1 MTARPVFMPGKTAD
15 TPFEEV
21 SVAFK
26 WHGGFALSQKL
37 RNIDGL
43 HAGFLARF
51 PGRRMLE
58 ISTKSDQPIG
68 QALSAFNLKLDLP
81 VTGIV
86 ALESA
91 YQASKVFQNGG
102 PFSDVMQKDAYAA
115 KKDPRLQIHGDLIG
129 FKHQGQE
136 WPLSGSPSLYDWLY
150 VQAVRDAGVISQLAA
165 FDAFTDIE
173 FNPKKSHNCQARTA
187 AICAFFFEA
196 YGDDWFQKAYLY
208 CLSGRDT
215 ITRQSELF

>member
-91 YQASKVFQNGG
+91 YQQQGVSTADLYGR
-102 PFSDVMQKDAYAA
+102 DAKGRYAA

-129 FKHQGQE
+129 SHQAGMPPQALPASMTGCNAGCRCGSSAN
-136 WPLSGSPSLYDWLY
+136 WRHSMPL
-150 VQAVRDAGVISQLAA
+150 RTA
-165 FDAFTDIE
+165 F
-173 FNPKKSHNCQARTA
+173 NLKKSHNRQARTA
-187 AICAFFFEA
+187 RSAHFSLRHMVMT
-196 YGDDWFQKAYLY
+196 G
-208 CLSGRDT
+208 SRRHT
-215 ITRQSELF
+215 ITACPGGIR